1 MSQPTDAQDED
12 KKEREQVAG
21 KEEEEPQTVDITA
34 LDVYTTLKLFLNILA
49 SQSFI
54 KMGLL
59 VNPRT
64 NKAEKDMKQART
76 AIDTF
81 EFILKQI
88 EGNLNEEE
96 KRHLNNVLSDLKM
109 NFVSHQ

>member
-1 MSQPTDAQDED
+1 
-12 KKEREQVAG
+12 
-21 KEEEEPQTVDITA
+21 
-34 LDVYTTLKLFLNILA
+34 LNILA
-49 SQSFI
+49 SQSFVT
-54 KMGLL
+54 MGLL

-64 NKAEKDMKQART
+64 NKIEKDMKQARI

-88 EGNLNEEE
+88 DANLSEEE
-96 KRHLNNVLSDLKM
+96 KRHLNNLLSDLKL

>member
-1 MSQPTDAQDED
+1 
-12 KKEREQVAG
+12 
-21 KEEEEPQTVDITA
+21 
-34 LDVYTTLKLFLNILA
+34 LNILA
-49 SQSFI
+49 SQSFVT
-54 KMGLL
+54 MGLL

-64 NKAEKDMKQART
+64 NKIEKDMKQARI

-88 EGNLNEEE
+88 DTNLSEEE
-96 KRHLNNVLSDLKM
+96 KRHLNNLLSDLKL